1 MRVGDSRLQL
11 AEDWSDDDGAT
22 FQVTNSFD
30 GEKRSEV
37 ATLQV
42 TTSSPPRS
50 DVPVFQVTN
59 TITPP
64 NRLTINQSSSNSLC
78 TTCSISAKMSGRGQR
93 SWGQSGICER
103 GGCPGYKGH
112 PPASRPQG

>member
-11 AEDWSDDDGAT
+11 AEDWSDEDGAT

-30 GEKRSEV
+30 EDQRSEV
-37 ATLQV
+37 ATIQV
-42 TTSSPPRS
+42 TDSPPRS
-50 DVPVFQVTN
+50 EVPTFQVTN

-64 NRLTINQSSSNSLC
+64 NRLTIINSNNLC

-93 SWGQSGICER
+93 TWGLSGICER